1 MKKEV
6 KAYIGDSRRVWNIS
20 PVTKVVQSK
29 RIISETV
36 RKNGLK
42 HLIERGD

>member
-6 KAYIGDSRRVWNIS
+6 KAYIGDSRRTWNIS

-29 RIISETV
+29 KNYKRNRE
-36 RKNGLK
+36 KNGLK
-42 HLIERGD
+42 HLIERGE